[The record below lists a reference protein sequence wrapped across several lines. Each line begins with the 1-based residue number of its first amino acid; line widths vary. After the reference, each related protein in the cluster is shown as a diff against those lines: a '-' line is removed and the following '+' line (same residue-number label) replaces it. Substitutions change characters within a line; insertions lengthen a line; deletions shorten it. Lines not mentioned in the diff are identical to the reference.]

1 MILKL
6 MVSPLSQLSVI
17 TNEISQNFDHA
28 LDIAQQFNIEAVEV
42 RSLWNKN
49 IVFLSDDE
57 LNQMKAALDKHNMR
71 LSVVCSPFAKC
82 KMPSSLVSNTDK
94 TNHLSNSAF
103 NLSLFDRC
111 FQIADYFQTKYV
123 RVFNFIRLGNIVT
136 EEDWSRMIEILKPY
150 VAKAESAEKILLLR
164 K

>member
-1 MILKL
+1 MILRL

-17 TNEISQNFDHA
+17 TDEISQNFDHA

-71 LSVVCSPFAKC
+71 LSVVCSPLRNVKC
-82 KMPSSLVSNTDK
+82 P
-94 TNHLSNSAF
+94 
-103 NLSLFDRC
+103 
-111 FQIADYFQTKYV
+111 
-123 RVFNFIRLGNIVT
+123 
-136 EEDWSRMIEILKPY
+136 
-150 VAKAESAEKILLLR
+150 LL
-164 K
+164 